1 VTAGRTSWSW
11 GDLAAAADAL
21 LGKPVPLEVQA
32 LGDKLA
38 GDIAGAERQSGQQAD
53 MEAGE

>member
-1 VTAGRTSWSW
+1 VTAGRTCWSW